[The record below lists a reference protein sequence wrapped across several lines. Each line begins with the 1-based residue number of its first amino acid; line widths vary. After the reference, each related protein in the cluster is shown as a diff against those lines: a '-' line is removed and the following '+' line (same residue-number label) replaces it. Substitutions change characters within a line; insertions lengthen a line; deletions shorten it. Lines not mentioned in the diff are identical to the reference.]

1 MCIQQVSL
9 NSSGVKRDAR
19 AVELPD
25 EDEQGRKFQEIEG
38 LTTVGAEEIPCESS
52 VEDDCEVNETA
63 EGVDEE
69 IVKAIL
75 AGKKKEL
82 DAMEAFEI
90 FDVCE
95 ELPKD
100 AKIITTR
107 WENVP
112 KGDKWRRR
120 FVARMFRHD
129 DPDMEGLHT

>member
-1 MCIQQVSL
+1 MRVQQNFLTRTSKGGKFQQVE
-9 NSSGVKRDAR
+9 A
-19 AVELPD
+19 
-25 EDEQGRKFQEIEG
+25 
-38 LTTVGAEEIPCESS
+38 LTTVEAEEIPCEFS
-52 VEDDCEVNETA
+52 VEDDFEVDETA

-82 DAMEAFEI
+82 DAMEAFGN

-100 AKIITTR
+100 SKIIATR

-112 KGDKWRRR
+112 KGDKWRCR
-120 FVARMFRHD
+120 FVAREFRHD
-129 DPDMEGLHT
+129 DPKMEGLHT